1 MAPQVAPLVSNDRYV
16 FCFSS
21 LQSFERRQNQLRFVN
36 RSQADRQT
44 QISVSSRSEDMVKL
58 SVLGFNSSNVDDTIR
73 NLREELQ
80 KLVHKDDWSN
90 SPQKKWIAKLTKQQV
105 SVCISLLFP
114 HRKCPYISMVTQ
126 N

>member
-1 MAPQVAPLVSNDRYV
+1 M
-16 FCFSS
+16 
-21 LQSFERRQNQLRFVN
+21 N

-44 QISVSSRSEDMVKL
+44 QITLPSRSEDKVKL

-105 SVCISLLFP
+105 FVSIYLLFSN
-114 HRKCPYISMVTQ
+114 RNSCPFISMVT
-126 N
+126 

>member
-1 MAPQVAPLVSNDRYV
+1 M
-16 FCFSS
+16 
-21 LQSFERRQNQLRFVN
+21 N

-44 QISVSSRSEDMVKL
+44 QISLPSRSEDKVKL

-105 SVCISLLFP
+105 SSQIGTVVLYFYGNIKLML
-114 HRKCPYISMVTQ
+114 
-126 N
+126 